1 MRDEEIEEDRGR
13 QLCIV
18 LESEV
23 GEDVVWVK
31 KISDERVQQT
41 TSTGIP
47 SSLVS
52 QEHVWVVGNCPVK
65 GTKCF

>member
-1 MRDEEIEEDRGR
+1 M
-13 QLCIV
+13 CIV

-52 QEHVWVVGNCPVK
+52 QEHVWVVGNCPVT

>member
-52 QEHVWVVGNCPVK
+52 QEHV
-65 GTKCF
+65 